1 MGMGLSHPHV
11 RACPRHGKRIGVLTA
26 SGERPSPANPT
37 ASAKDIPGIYAKNAL
52 VLLKPVSVSFPSLA
66 AKQRKSVVPK
76 LFDSEAGAIYG
87 SFLI

>member
-11 RACPRHGKRIGVLTA
+11 RTCPRHGKRSGVLTT

-37 ASAKDIPGIYAKNAL
+37 ASAKDYVKNAL

-66 AKQRKSVVPK
+66 SKRRKSVVPK
-76 LFDSEAGAIYG
+76 LYDSQARTIYG
-87 SFLI
+87 SF